1 MNRGYNLLAFPR
13 GGHLIREKREGWTA
27 ERTMDPLRPWM
38 LGGGVL
44 ESHNEQ
50 KEMIQKMVVS
60 FKKEEDESSVRL
72 M

>member
-1 MNRGYNLLAFPR
+1 MDG
-13 GGHLIREKREGWTA
+13 REDNGPSEA
-27 ERTMDPLRPWM
+27 LDV
-38 LGGGVL
+38 GGGVL

-60 FKKEEDESSVRL
+60 FKKEEEESSVRL